1 MVSRRK
7 RRFGAASAALNA
19 SSFFAC
25 RQQRSFPKYTA
36 ENLVQMMRF
45 LKDEH
50 VSLDMPATS
59 FLIMHS
65 LAVKQAEEEA
75 KARKNKQQARK
86 TDMRTNRGRV

>member
-1 MVSRRK
+1 
-7 RRFGAASAALNA
+7 
-19 SSFFAC
+19 
-25 RQQRSFPKYTA
+25 
-36 ENLVQMMRF
+36 MMRF

-65 LAVKQAEEEA
+65 LAGKQAEEEA